1 MVLASDNRRGLL
13 LLSGAVAAVAAVAI
27 CRGQRG
33 TSEQKTAPAVVPA
46 VVLVT
51 PAKDDGSGIA
61 PGYGQVEAA
70 EQPVE
75 IALEIIAA
83 EQRQFSEA
91 AFALRKAPGKSVAAE
106 AAARLEEVATFL
118 ANDAAKDSD
127 KRWRTKLRDHPI
139 KVTLEAAQAALA
151 PEKAKRGDFDA
162 EKVAKLKK
170 SVDWLLMHQLWE
182 ADVELTDTQQGM
194 LGFRRMQLGQEAAPG
209 GLAED
214 MM

>member
-1 MVLASDNRRGLL
+1 MASDNRRGLL

-33 TSEQKTAPAVVPA
+33 TSEQKTAPAPA
-46 VVLVT
+46 AVLVT
-51 PAKDDGSGIA
+51 PAQDDVSGIA

-91 AFALRKAPGKSVAAE
+91 AFALRKAPGKSVATE

-127 KRWRTKLRDHPI
+127 QRWRTKLRDHPI
-139 KVTLEAAQAALA
+139 KLTLEAAQAALA

-194 LGFRRMQLGQEAAPG
+194 LGFRRMQLGQETAPG
-209 GLAED
+209 PGLAED